1 MSPNFQS
8 IGSPLHVSFSQL
20 SAHTPVCYS
29 HIIRYFL
36 YEFCPLLTASVKTSL
51 LQGFIIVK
59 SRVAL
64 YPVTDHHCTSS
75 FSTPPHR
82 LFTEY
87 TPSQSGQST
96 SLFHCRSPSTHLKS
110 AGILPHAD
118 PFPVLENVGCCRAVH
133 SFPQYIHSNIMVNNP
148 NCIPDRTQFSDLFIK
163 TSQYSHFSASTK
175 YEISFCALLT
185 SFE

>member
-1 MSPNFQS
+1 VSPNFQF

-20 SAHTPVCYS
+20 SAHTPVSYS
-29 HIIRYFL
+29 HIIGYFL
-36 YEFCPLLTASVKTSL
+36 YEVCPLLIASVETTL
-51 LQGFIIVK
+51 LKGFIIVK

-64 YPVTDHHCTSS
+64 YSATDHHRTTS
-75 FSTPPHR
+75 FPTLPDR

-96 SLFHCRSPSTHLKS
+96 SLFHRRSPSTHLKS

-133 SFPQYIHSNIMVNNP
+133 SFPQYIHSNIMINNP
-148 NCIPDRTQFSDLFIK
+148 NYIPDRIQFSDLFIK
-163 TSQYSHFSASTK
+163 TAQYSHFSASTK